1 MYMYNPGSPFL
12 RILEAYMAQSYM
24 CTCTMIVVIG
34 YMYMIVCINILFT
47 PDVLRAPSFHPPHTS
62 HVPPLTTHTSHVPPL
77 ITTHPHL
84 TCSTPHH
91 PPPPQVVLLDNSNGL
106 LQYLPA
112 PQVHKELGGS
122 LVYNHDEW
130 IDAQRVSNLLI
141 RFCFTLIFL
150 PLLKDVLSTCTR
162 SFLYRPVS

>member
-1 MYMYNPGSPFL
+1 MSRAIHFQRSITTCIMKPLHSTQMYVRWLCKFHVTTTHP
-12 RILEAYMAQSYM
+12 
-24 CTCTMIVVIG
+24 
-34 YMYMIVCINILFT
+34 ILF
-47 PDVLRAPSFHPPHTS
+47 
-62 HVPPLTTHTSHVPPL
+62 TTHTSHVPLL
-77 ITTHPHL
+77 IITHPHL
-84 TCSTPHH
+84 TSSTPHH

-141 RFCFTLIFL
+141 SFCFTLIFL

>member
-1 MYMYNPGSPFL
+1 
-12 RILEAYMAQSYM
+12 
-24 CTCTMIVVIG
+24 
-34 YMYMIVCINILFT
+34 MIVCINILFT
-47 PDVLRAPSFHPPHTS
+47 PDVLRVPSFHPPHTS
-62 HVPPLTTHTSHVPPL
+62 HVPPLTTHPTLFTTHTSHVPPL
-77 ITTHPHL
+77 IITHPYL
-84 TCSTPHH
+84 TSSTPHH